1 MGSCRIILKSI
12 LLIHVLIVFAGLLH
26 VCDKVQN
33 CQTICLTFIPDCFLC
48 QRQMLILKHV
58 CIASISHEFALILAC
73 RAYAASSC
81 TRRGYDMCRTAQV
94 KLDSHWIRA
103 NRAHECPSANRSQY
117 SISCISSPIVR
128 AAKRLGMPQN
138 AANHLDVPLTHSRAN
153 QNFAHEFRAVHAILT
168 HTRDPNCCW

>member
-1 MGSCRIILKSI
+1 MN
-12 LLIHVLIVFAGLLH
+12 LLSSSRAVLTQPRLVVRPQSKF
-26 VCDKVQN
+26 
-33 CQTICLTFIPDCFLC
+33 
-48 QRQMLILKHV
+48 
-58 CIASISHEFALILAC
+58 
-73 RAYAASSC
+73 
-81 TRRGYDMCRTAQV
+81 
-94 KLDSHWIRA
+94 DSHWIRA

-117 SISCISSPIVR
+117 SISSPIVR